1 MSLLEEILFLA
12 GMAICGLIPFVLLT
26 WLMQKGKNGLA
37 LTILSVLGAGFTVMI
52 YATNHDFG
60 IDPVRAIGI
69 ALIFFQAF
77 TRNVGHRP
85 DLYSSH
91 RSPQKANQLAPPLP
105 PKPN

>member
-60 IDPVRAIGI
+60 IDQVRAIGI
-69 ALIFFQAF
+69 ALIFF
-77 TRNVGHRP
+77 
-85 DLYSSH
+85 
-91 RSPQKANQLAPPLP
+91 LP
-105 PKPN
+105 ALLGGGLGALLGWLVRLRRERWRWLIRFL